1 MDKNKLIS
9 IIIPCYNSEKF
20 IRRTLDHL
28 ISQTYTNLEIIC
40 INDGSLDDTTEI
52 LAEYSKKY
60 NFIKVFEKE
69 NDGIESAIRVG
80 IKNSTGDFIYL
91 HGHDDYLSK
100 DAFEKAIGGF
110 IAEDINAVR
119 MDLFF
124 VNEQGKMLRK
134 MQDRRILNGKQALIE
149 TVGWKVHTFCLWK
162 AAVFKKIIEIDTQG
176 MMDFDELGT
185 RYLYSISKRINFCE
199 GIYYYVQHSD
209 SVSKKINYRFF
220 DRIYTHTLF
229 RQLLISNKVYEQVKE
244 ILEKELYDELV
255 SLIKIYNL
263 NKDRFDKN
271 QRTRIYKIIKKGYKT
286 LNRKVLLN
294 NNKVFKN
301 RHKLVQ
307 ILGGY
312 SLKNFELFNL
322 LIKKNIIR

>member
-20 IRRTLDHL
+20 IRKTLDHL
-28 ISQTYTNLEIIC
+28 ISQTYTNLEVIC
-40 INDGSLDDTTEI
+40 VNDGSSDNTTEI
-52 LAEYSKKY
+52 LAEYSEKY

-69 NDGIESAIRVG
+69 NGGIESAIRVG
-80 IKNSTGDFIYL
+80 IKNSMGDFIYL
-91 HGHDDYLSK
+91 HGHDDYLSE

-110 IAEDINAVR
+110 ITEDIDAVR

-124 VNEQGKMLRK
+124 VNEQGKILRK
-134 MQDRRILNGKQALIE
+134 MQDRRMLDGKQALIE
-149 TVGWKVHTFCLWK
+149 TVGWKIHTFCLWK
-162 AAVFKKIIEIDTQG
+162 VAIFKKIIDIDTRG

-185 RYLYSISKRINFCE
+185 RYLYSISKKIGFCN
-199 GIYYYVQHSD
+199 GIYYYIQHND
-209 SVSKKINYRFF
+209 SVTKKITYRFF

-271 QRTRIYKIIKKGYKT
+271 QRIRICKIIKKGYKT

-294 NNKVFKN
+294 IFKN
-301 RHKLVQ
+301 RNKLVQ
-307 ILGGY
+307 ILRGY

-322 LIKKNIIR
+322 LIKNNIIR